1 MNQNKKKTKRIVLI
15 ALLFIMVGT
24 AFIISTTGAA
34 TTEFEPFT
42 TKPSAQMALPSELVK
57 AETDEKT
64 MPTEAAPIES
74 ANEQPTENMSADTTP
89 TTSVET
95 QPKATESVVETSKPS
110 VTEPAETVPST
121 TVEPAEETK
130 TTPTDSPE
138 EITSSTSTEIPKQN
152 TPERVPQDKKDE
164 TIVAYLIR
172 NTVLGL
178 PTTEVQ
184 VQVEGETLTAFGFY
198 YKNILVGHAVNGKIT
213 IPTIMLNDIKELTIK
228 SATKTY
234 QGSTGSLEIEASNA

>member
-15 ALLFIMVGT
+15 ALLFVMLGT

-64 MPTEAAPIES
+64 MPTEVAPSES
-74 ANEQPTENMSADTTP
+74 ANEQPTENMSEDNTP

-130 TTPTDSPE
+130 TTPTGSPE
-138 EITSSTSTEIPKQN
+138 EITSSTSTEIPKQH
-152 TPERVPQDKKDE
+152 TPDRGPQDKDE
-164 TIVAYLIR
+164 TVVAYL
-172 NTVLGL
+172 VLTKTAGL
-178 PTTEVQ
+178 PTTEVR
-184 VQVEGETLTAFGFY
+184 VQVEGKMLEAFEFY
-198 YKNILVGHAVNGKIT
+198 YNNVLVGNAVNGKIT
-213 IPTIMLNDIKELTIK
+213 IPTFMLKDIADLKIK
-228 SATKTY
+228 TATETY
-234 QGSTGSLEIEASNA
+234 QGSTGSLETENA

>member
-1 MNQNKKKTKRIVLI
+1 MLI
-15 ALLFIMVGT
+15 ALLFVMLGT

-74 ANEQPTENMSADTTP
+74 AIEQPTGNMPEDNTP

-95 QPKATESVVETSKPS
+95 QPKATESVVETSEPS

-130 TTPTDSPE
+130 TNPTDSPE
-138 EITSSTSTEIPKQN
+138 EITSSASTEIPKQN
-152 TPERVPQDKKDE
+152 TPERGPQDKKEE
-164 TIVAYLIR
+164 TEVAYL
-172 NTVLGL
+172 VLTETSGL
-178 PTTEVQ
+178 PTTEVR
-184 VQVEGETLTAFGFY
+184 VQVEGKMLEAFEFY
-198 YKNILVGHAVNGKIT
+198 YNNVLVGHAVKGKIT
-213 IPTIMLNDIKELTIK
+213 IPTIMLRDIKELTIK
-228 SATKTY
+228 SATETY
-234 QGSTGSLEIEASNA
+234 QESTGSLEIEASNA